1 MQYVIKDTANGY
13 DYYFQKNHS
22 KVIVFDTEIE
32 AREFMEQ
39 FFGYAESQAQPMMF
53 FGNTDIIDQINK
65 HYKETK
71 IIPLPENLNRDIIYY
86 KDMRR

>member
-13 DYYFQKNHS
+13 DYYFQKNHN

-32 AREFMEQ
+32 AREFMDQ
-39 FFGYAESQAQPMMF
+39 FFEYARLQAQPMTF
-53 FGNTDIIDQINK
+53 FGNFDIVDQINK

-71 IIPLPENLNRDIIYY
+71 IIPLPDNFNRDIIYY